1 MASKNYSMAAN
12 SRSEQMK
19 RELIGLVIGTSLL
32 MAGMAFLFSQTLVA
46 DNPVSVAQAETT
58 LKTESVAQA
67 KSLPAAPPPVAAITA
82 PASPTTTPVLAT
94 RDVATTDTAVVLA
107 NAAETAATPP
117 PVTAANPAEPPVTNT
132 PPAQDKAAGV
142 TVTEASTAAVTPQDA
157 AAEEKPGK
165 TGWLYAGQFANGK
178 WTEQGLKVGGELP
191 ASGGRYALTWGATV
205 RDNPPGKRG
214 SANGKLGKTIA
225 NLAPGREVEI
235 VQVKQSGKQG
245 HVWVEVKL

>member
-46 DNPVSVAQAETT
+46 DDPVSVATADTT
-58 LKTESVAQA
+58 SKTESVVQEQP
-67 KSLPAAPPPVAAITA
+67 LPAAPPPVAAVTA
-82 PASPTTTPVLAT
+82 PASPTTTPALAT
-94 RDVATTDTAVVLA
+94 RDVATADTAVVLA
-107 NAAETAATPP
+107 NAAETAATPR
-117 PVTAANPAEPPVTNT
+117 PVAATPAEPPVSST
-132 PPAQDKAAGV
+132 PPAQDKAAAAV
-142 TVTEASTAAVTPQDA
+142 TATEASTAAAPPEDA

-191 ASGGRYALTWGATV
+191 ASGGRYSLTWGATV

-235 VQVKQSGKQG
+235 VQVKKSGKQG

>member
-46 DNPVSVAQAETT
+46 DNPVNVGTADTT
-58 LKTESVAQA
+58 PKTESVVQEQP
-67 KSLPAAPPPVAAITA
+67 LPAAPPPVAAVTA
-82 PASPTTTPVLAT
+82 PASPTTTPALAT
-94 RDVATTDTAVVLA
+94 RDVATADTAVVLA
-107 NAAETAATPP
+107 NAAETAATPL
-117 PVTAANPAEPPVTNT
+117 PVAATPAEPPVTNT
-132 PPAQDKAAGV
+132 PPGQDKTAAV